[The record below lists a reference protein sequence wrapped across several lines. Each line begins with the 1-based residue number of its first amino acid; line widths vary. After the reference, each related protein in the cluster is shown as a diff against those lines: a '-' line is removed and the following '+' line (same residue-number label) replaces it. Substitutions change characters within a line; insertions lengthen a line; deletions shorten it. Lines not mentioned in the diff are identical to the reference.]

1 MGISDENREVE
12 LAFDGHQIITKV
24 VAIEEFYDEKKA
36 QSHRLKTL
44 RFWNGDTLCTLIVV
58 DFTGHTLCAENHTG
72 QLVKTAFGKKTV
84 SHLG

>member
-1 MGISDENREVE
+1 MGISDEDREVE
-12 LAFDGHQIITKV
+12 LAFDGNQIITKV

-58 DFTGHTLCAENHTG
+58 DFTDHTLCAENHTG
-72 QLVKTAFGKKTV
+72 QLEKTA